1 MQFMFLLYANEA
13 GFANATPD
21 EMRKAIAAYAQYNK
35 LLIEA
40 GVLKHGEPLKPTHTA
55 RSLRLKQGKAVTTDG
70 PFAETKEQLGGYYVL
85 QVKDEA
91 EALAWAA
98 KCPVLFGG
106 GTVEVREMMAQV

>member
-1 MQFMFLLYANEA
+1 MQFMILIYANEA
-13 GFANATPD
+13 GFAKMTPD
-21 EMRKAIAAYAQYNK
+21 DGRKAMAAYAQFNK
-35 LLIEA
+35 VLIEA

-55 RSLRLKQGKAVTTDG
+55 RSLRMKDGKAVTTDG

-98 KCPVLFGG
+98 KCPGLHG
-106 GTVEVREMMAQV
+106 GTVEVRELMSQV